1 MNLFWFKLL
10 EIILEIGYTLQDKEI
25 SNAIK
30 TYNVIKSCVTLE
42 QVKGAEKFF
51 YLYIENNTDYVAS
64 RIRYILELHLE
75 EKQREIFQKYLND
88 KVKFK

>member
-42 QVKGAEKFF
+42 QVRGAEKFF
-51 YLYIENNTDYVAS
+51 LSLY
-64 RIRYILELHLE
+64 
-75 EKQREIFQKYLND
+75 
-88 KVKFK
+88 